1 MVLVVGQRLSLRALR
16 EAAACR
22 TRQDVCAWNPF
33 VKKAGT
39 VQMNAMST
47 KGLCKAA
54 CVKLPV
60 RCIVCNLC
68 EAISQLGPSQ

>member
-1 MVLVVGQRLSLRALR
+1 MSVHG
-16 EAAACR
+16 
-22 TRQDVCAWNPF
+22 NPF

-39 VQMNAMST
+39 VQMNAMRT

>member
-1 MVLVVGQRLSLRALR
+1 MSVHG
-16 EAAACR
+16 
-22 TRQDVCAWNPF
+22 NPF

-54 CVKLPV
+54 CVKLLLGPLLV
-60 RCIVCNLC
+60 TCFR
-68 EAISQLGPSQ
+68 AISQLCHSQ